1 MHGFKELVK
10 LFEERLLSVESLQ
23 KSPHNL
29 YEPCRYLLGLGGK
42 RVRPVLCL
50 MGNELFSDIKEGAW
64 HAAIGV
70 ELFHN
75 FTLVHDDIMDEAP
88 LRRGKETIHHKY
100 GMTAG
105 ILSGDILCILAYEQL
120 GYIKEALAQVLPLFT
135 QTAAEVCDG
144 QQMDMDFEQ
153 RSDVTIE
160 EYLNMIALKT
170 SVLLACSLKMG
181 AYISGANE
189 EEAQKVYEFGKN
201 LGIAFQLQ
209 DDYLDAYG
217 DPEKN
222 GKQVGGDIKANKKT
236 YLLLKAIEN
245 ANPEQR
251 IEIEELL
258 ASTGD
263 DKVEKMLSLYDSCNA
278 KQAAKDEMLKYSN
291 LAFDNLATINV
302 AEERKAPL
310 RSLAEYLLQREK

>member
-10 LFEERLLSVESLQ
+10 LFEERLLSVPSLQ
-23 KSPHNL
+23 KSPDNL

-50 MGNELFSDIKEGAW
+50 MGNELFADIKDGAW
-64 HAAIGV
+64 NAAIGV

-88 LRRGKETIHHKY
+88 LRRGKATIHHKY

-120 GYIKEALAQVLPLFT
+120 GYVTEALPQVLSLFT

-153 RSDVTIE
+153 RHDVTIE
-160 EYLNMIALKT
+160 EYMKMITLKT

-181 AYISGANE
+181 AYISGAAE
-189 EEAQKVYEFGKN
+189 ENAQKVYEFGKN

-236 YLLLKAIEN
+236 YLLLKALEN
-245 ANPEQR
+245 ADTKQR
-251 IEIEELL
+251 EEIEALL
-258 ASTGD
+258 ASNSK
-263 DKVEKMLSLYDSCNA
+263 DKVDKMLALYDSCEANA
-278 KQAAKDEMLKYSN
+278 AAKAEMMKYSN
-291 LAFDNLATINV
+291 LAFDNLANIDV
-302 AEERKAPL
+302 AEERKEPL
-310 RSLAEYLLQREK
+310 RQLAEYLLQREK